1 MVAQKC
7 KNIFLQA
14 AVKDFWS
21 SADPKLKKIQKWG
34 FSRVTF
40 VFKWFKILFH
50 SESSEKKLN
59 FAGFQNCEKQRS
71 HLMMS

>member
-7 KNIFLQA
+7 KG
-14 AVKDFWS
+14 AVKDFLS

-34 FSRVTF
+34 FLGVTF

-50 SESSEKKLN
+50 SEFSEKKLN
-59 FAGFQNCEKQRS
+59 FAGLQNYEKQRS